1 MINQTPAGT
10 TRSVNMSCTIWC
22 YYSPSIFLTP
32 LPKAIIP
39 EARPL
44 EIKMTAI
51 NGKTR
56 YISMMSR
63 KSRGLF

>member
-1 MINQTPAGT
+1 MLLQ
-10 TRSVNMSCTIWC
+10 SLYFSH
-22 YYSPSIFLTP
+22 PS
-32 LPKAIIP
+32 PKAIIP